1 MSKRLPKYPI
11 SFKIVTHTHTKR
23 EKKERKKEARRPIK
37 KLEEAPGELSSCTD
51 VALGA
56 ILHAVLLSPIPMQGK
71 WS

>member
-11 SFKIVTHTHTKR
+11 SFKIVTQKKK
-23 EKKERKKEARRPIK
+23 EKKGRKKEARRPIK

-56 ILHAVLLSPIPMQGK
+56 ILHAVPLSPGPMQGK